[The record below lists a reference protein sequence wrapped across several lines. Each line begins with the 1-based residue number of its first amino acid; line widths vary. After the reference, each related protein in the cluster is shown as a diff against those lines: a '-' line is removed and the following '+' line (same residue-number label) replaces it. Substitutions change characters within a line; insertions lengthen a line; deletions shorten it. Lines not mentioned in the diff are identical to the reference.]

1 MKKKAYLT
9 PETTVVNVELQLM
22 NALSGGDPNNNV
34 NIDGDEDMSDDDNR
48 SRRRSNPWDD
58 EEEF

>member
-22 NALSGGDPNNNV
+22 TALSGGDPNNNV
-34 NIDGDEDMSDDDNR
+34 NISDEADDSDADNR